1 MELLVVCPQ
10 SDPAHFF
17 LHARTSGLSSLCGE
31 FDNEQKIA
39 LWKIL
44 ILTTRWPNRMFKGPR
59 DRYHRKIQLFWFK
72 EHQMIFMEI
81 KIPQVR

>member
-44 ILTTRWPNRMFKGPR
+44 ILTTRWPNPMLKPYFRSR
-59 DRYHRKIQLFWFK
+59 AWNICWAVRYYFHS
-72 EHQMIFMEI
+72 
-81 KIPQVR
+81 P